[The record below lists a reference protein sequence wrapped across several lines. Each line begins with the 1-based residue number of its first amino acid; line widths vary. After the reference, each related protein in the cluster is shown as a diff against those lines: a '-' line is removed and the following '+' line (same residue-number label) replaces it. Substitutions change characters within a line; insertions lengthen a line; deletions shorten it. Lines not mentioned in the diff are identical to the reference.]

1 MNIPKFLICILALVI
16 SPLAWS
22 AGVGMVLDVRG
33 AATAE
38 KDGKTARL
46 EITDPLLPG
55 MKVSVAAGNEIGFV
69 FYPKREMYRLTGP
82 ATLMVEDT
90 AVKPVK
96 GNRPKAKPLPEEKTQ
111 VARGYQGNVI
121 PAALVMKRAPTGQFP
136 PQLAFPADGETVL
149 SDRVTFAWEAAAA
162 PLKFRLFDGSTLLH
176 EQMVEGNRLELPTTV
191 TLQEGRSYR
200 WELAEDGSTRAAAAK
215 FSLAPKA
222 VRKQLAEL
230 RPADSAAVADWT
242 LYALG
247 LQQAGAISEART
259 IWRRVAKERPGS
271 SVAQDRA
278 Q

>member
-1 MNIPKFLICILALVI
+1 MNIPKFLISILALVI
-16 SPLAWS
+16 APLAWS

-55 MKVSVAAGNEIGFV
+55 MKVSVAAGNEIALV
-69 FYPKREMYRLTGP
+69 FYPKREMYLLTGP
-82 ATLMVEDT
+82 ATVMVEDT
-90 AVKPVK
+90 AVKPAK

-121 PAALVMKRAPTGQFP
+121 PAALVMKRVPTGEFP

-149 SDRVTFAWEAAAA
+149 TDRVTFAWEAAA

-176 EQMVEGNRLELPTTV
+176 EQMVEGKELELPTTMS
-191 TLQEGRSYR
+191 LQEGRSYR

-215 FSLAPKA
+215 FSLAPRA
-222 VRKQLAEL
+222 VRKQLATL
-230 RPADSAAVADWT
+230 RPADSATVADWT

-247 LQQAGAISEART
+247 LQQAGAISEARAV
-259 IWRRVAKERPGS
+259 WRRVAKERPGS

-278 Q
+278 H